1 MTTSETG
8 QLLQGTFWQ
17 AETPDRRVPGHLTLD
32 GRPVLE
38 TVGQIFVERA
48 VDVDLHPSG
57 AVKRIAV
64 SGDSDA
70 LVYDWQPRN
79 IHGQLEDGTLVSM
92 VGAQGGRRRNSGF
105 NIRQYQQE
113 FRVSRHVILN
123 EHVDEQCKFHSGKF
137 RVVGLNWWGSQAG
150 EASTSDGG
158 YLRIS
163 QDEDD
168 RWFEFTPSEPM
179 AVRDFDRRVLS
190 PVATLASLVTDTPA
204 GASNLSV
211 RLTADSPW
219 REVRRAEEPVPTK
232 PYDLLEPSHLRA
244 DRFAR
249 WIDFRQRSDAL
260 DAAVI
265 DNLGGVAIQTAV
277 LTLSAV
283 AEGLHRRLFDEK
295 KRVPALSRG
304 DLVQA
309 RRAARAAA
317 VNRVGELDRSD
328 REPLKPA
335 DISEFKNA
343 MNDAFGF
350 INEQTFRT
358 RMTDLA
364 NRAQE
369 ALPNIVSAFGDWPRA
384 VHEARNLLAHQGT
397 QRHNETTDQFYD
409 LVIALSYSLGW
420 VLRTVLLVEA
430 GFDAVTLQCAY
441 QDSSR
446 YNHHLAN
453 VRNLLAGTPYGA
465 P

>member
-1 MTTSETG
+1 MTAPETR
-8 QLLQGTFWQ
+8 QFLQGTFWQ
-17 AETPDRRVPGHLTLD
+17 AETPDRQVPGHLTLD
-32 GRPVLE
+32 GPPALE
-38 TVGQIFVERA
+38 TAGQLFVERA

-57 AVKRIAV
+57 AVRRMAV
-64 SGDSDA
+64 SGDADA
-70 LVYDWQPRN
+70 LVYDWEPRN

-92 VGAQGGRRRNSGF
+92 VGAQGGRKRNSGF
-105 NIRQYQQE
+105 MIRQYQQE
-113 FRVSRHVILN
+113 FRTSRHVILN
-123 EHVDEQCKFHSGKF
+123 EHVDEQSKFHSGKF
-137 RVVGLNWWGSQAG
+137 RVVGPSWWGSQAG

-158 YLRIS
+158 NLLIS
-163 QDEDD
+163 QDGDD
-168 RWFEFTPSEPM
+168 CWFEFRPAEPM

-204 GASNLSV
+204 DTFNLSV

-219 REVRRAEEPVPTK
+219 REVHRAEESVPTK

-249 WIDFRQRSDAL
+249 WIDLRQRSDAL

-265 DNLGGVAIQTAV
+265 DDLGGVAIQTAV
-277 LTLSAV
+277 LTLAAV

-295 KRVPALSRG
+295 KRVPALSKG
-304 DLVQA
+304 DLVRA

-317 VNRVGELDRSD
+317 ADRVAELDRSD

-335 DISEFKNA
+335 DILEFKSA
-343 MNDAFGF
+343 MSDAFAF
-350 INEQTFRT
+350 INDQTFRT

-369 ALPNIVSAFGDWPRA
+369 ALPNIVSAFADWPRA
-384 VHEARNLLAHQGT
+384 VHEARNLLVHQGT
-397 QRHNETTDQFYD
+397 QRHNETIDQFYD

-420 VLRTVLLVEA
+420 VLRTVLLLEA
-430 GFDAVTLQCAY
+430 GFDAATLQRAY

-453 VRNLLAGTPYGA
+453 VRNLLAGTPYAA